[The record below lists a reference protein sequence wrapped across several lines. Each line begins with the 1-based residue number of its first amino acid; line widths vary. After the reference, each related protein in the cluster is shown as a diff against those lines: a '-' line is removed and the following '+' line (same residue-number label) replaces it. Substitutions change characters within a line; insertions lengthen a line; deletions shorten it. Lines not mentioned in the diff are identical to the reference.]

1 MTNVYAESDYENA
14 LKLKKKLL
22 YIYFAVLAAG
32 VAACVVVFVQYLNMP
47 YISTSGLE
55 SKKNLYR
62 FIVCA
67 ISAVEIIFS
76 FIYLGIPYKRAKYYF
91 KLMDDIKTG
100 RKMISESTFLQNET
114 YINEVGNV
122 DFHVMAVLEWS
133 DKTQEYMRR
142 NVLVDKE
149 KPMPDFKNGDIIR
162 YVTHANVL
170 LAYGLKSDD
179 DVFEDFITPRE
190 GSKQSENNKN

>member
-1 MTNVYAESDYENA
+1 MTNVYTENDYGNA

-22 YIYFAVLAAG
+22 YIYFVVLAVG
-32 VAACVVVFVQYLNMP
+32 IVACAVVFILFLRMP
-47 YISTSGLE
+47 YISTPELE
-55 SKKNLYR
+55 SKKNLYQ
-62 FIVCA
+62 FLVCL
-67 ISAVEIIFS
+67 ISAIEVIFS

-100 RKMISESTFLQNET
+100 RKMLSESTFLQNET

-149 KPMPDFKNGDIIR
+149 KPMPDFKNGDIIK

-179 DVFEDFITPRE
+179 DVFEDFETPRE
-190 GSKQSENNKN
+190 GSK

>member
-1 MTNVYAESDYENA
+1 MTNVYTENDYDNA

-22 YIYFAVLAAG
+22 YIYFAVLTVG
-32 VAACVVVFVQYLNMP
+32 IVACAVVFILFLRMP
-47 YISTSGLE
+47 YISTPELE
-55 SKKNLYR
+55 AKKNLYQ
-62 FIVCA
+62 FLVCL
-67 ISAVEIIFS
+67 ISAIEVIFS

-100 RKMISESTFLQNET
+100 RKMLSESTFLQNET

-149 KPMPDFKNGDIIR
+149 KPMPDFKNGDIIK

-179 DVFEDFITPRE
+179 DVFEDFETPRE
-190 GSKQSENNKN
+190 GSK

>member
-1 MTNVYAESDYENA
+1 MTNVYTENDYDNA

-22 YIYFAVLAAG
+22 YTYFAVLAVG
-32 VAACVVVFVQYLNMP
+32 IVACAVVFILFLRMP
-47 YISTSGLE
+47 YISTPELE
-55 SKKNLYR
+55 SKKNLYQ
-62 FIVCA
+62 FLVCL
-67 ISAVEIIFS
+67 ISAIEVIFS

-100 RKMISESTFLQNET
+100 RKMLSESTFLQNET

-149 KPMPDFKNGDIIR
+149 KPMPDFKNGDIIK

-179 DVFEDFITPRE
+179 DVFEDFETPRE
-190 GSKQSENNKN
+190 GSK

>member
-22 YIYFAVLAAG
+22 YIYFAVLSAG
-32 VAACVVVFVQYLNMP
+32 VAACVAVFVLYLRMP
-47 YISTSGLE
+47 YISTPELE
-55 SKKNLYR
+55 SKKNLYQ

-67 ISAVEIIFS
+67 VSAIEVVFS

-179 DVFEDFITPRE
+179 DVFEDFETPRE
-190 GSKQSENNKN
+190 GSK

>member
-1 MTNVYAESDYENA
+1 MKNVYSESDYDNA

-32 VAACVVVFVQYLNMP
+32 IIACAVFFVMYLRLP
-47 YISTSGLE
+47 YISTPELVGA
-55 SKKNLYR
+55 KNRYLAA
-62 FIVCA
+62 VCVV
-67 ISAVEIIFS
+67 SALEIIFS

-91 KLMDDIKTG
+91 KLMEDIKAG
-100 RKMISESTFLQNET
+100 KKMMNESTFLQNES

-149 KPMPDFKNGDIIR
+149 KPMPDFKNGDIIK

-179 DVFEDFITPRE
+179 DVFDDLI
-190 GSKQSENNKN
+190 

>member
-1 MTNVYAESDYENA
+1 MTNVYNDKDYEHA

-22 YIYFAVLAAG
+22 AIYFAVLAAG
-32 VAACVVVFVQYLNMP
+32 IIGCAVFFVLFLRLP
-47 YISTSGLE
+47 YISTSELE
-55 SKKNLYR
+55 SQKQLYL
-62 FIVCA
+62 FFACL
-67 ISAVEIIFS
+67 ISGVEIFFS
-76 FIYLGIPYKRAKYYF
+76 FIYLGIPYKRAKCYF
-91 KLMDDIKTG
+91 RLMDDIKVG
-100 RKMISESTFLQNET
+100 RKMLNESTFLQNET
-114 YINEVGNV
+114 YISEVGNV

-162 YVTHANVL
+162 YVKHANVL

-179 DVFEDFITPRE
+179 DIFDDFEQ
-190 GSKQSENNKN
+190 K

>member
-1 MTNVYAESDYENA
+1 MTNVYTENDYDNA

-22 YIYFAVLAAG
+22 YIYFAVLVVG
-32 VAACVVVFVQYLNMP
+32 IVACAVVFILFLRMP
-47 YISTSGLE
+47 YISTPELE
-55 SKKNLYR
+55 SKKNLYQ
-62 FIVCA
+62 FLVCL
-67 ISAVEIIFS
+67 ISAIEVVFS

-100 RKMISESTFLQNET
+100 RKMLSESTFLQNET

-149 KPMPDFKNGDIIR
+149 KPMPDFKNGDIIK

-179 DVFEDFITPRE
+179 DVFEDFETPRE
-190 GSKQSENNKN
+190 GSK

>member
-1 MTNVYAESDYENA
+1 MVNVYTDKDYENA

-22 YIYFAVLAAG
+22 GIYFACLGVGIIAA
-32 VAACVVVFVQYLNMP
+32 VTVFILFLRLP
-47 YISTSGLE
+47 YISTSELE
-55 SKKNLYR
+55 AKKNLYLV
-62 FIVCA
+62 IVCV
-67 ISAVEIIFS
+67 ISGLEIIFS

-91 KLMDDIKTG
+91 RLMDDIKIG
-100 RKMISESTFLQNET
+100 KKMLNESTFLQNEAF
-114 YINEVGNV
+114 INEVGNV

-149 KPMPDFKNGDIIR
+149 KPMPDFKNGDIIK

-179 DVFEDFITPRE
+179 DVFEGFE
-190 GSKQSENNKN
+190 QN

>member
-1 MTNVYAESDYENA
+1 MTNVYTENDYDNA

-22 YIYFAVLAAG
+22 YIYFAVLAVG
-32 VAACVVVFVQYLNMP
+32 IVACAVVFILFLRMP
-47 YISTSGLE
+47 YISTPELGA
-55 SKKNLYR
+55 KKNLYQ
-62 FIVCA
+62 FLVCL
-67 ISAVEIIFS
+67 ISAIEVIFS

-100 RKMISESTFLQNET
+100 RKMLSESTFLQNET

-149 KPMPDFKNGDIIR
+149 KPMPDFKNGDIIK

-179 DVFEDFITPRE
+179 DVFEDFETPRE
-190 GSKQSENNKN
+190 GSK

>member
-1 MTNVYAESDYENA
+1 MTNVYTENDYDNA

-22 YIYFAVLAAG
+22 YIYFAVLAVG
-32 VAACVVVFVQYLNMP
+32 IVACAVVFILFLRMP
-47 YISTSGLE
+47 YISTPELE
-55 SKKNLYR
+55 AKKNLYQ
-62 FIVCA
+62 FLVCL
-67 ISAVEIIFS
+67 ISAIEVIFS

-100 RKMISESTFLQNET
+100 RKMLSESTFLQNET

-149 KPMPDFKNGDIIR
+149 KPMPDFKNGDIIK

-179 DVFEDFITPRE
+179 DVFEDFETPRE
-190 GSKQSENNKN
+190 GSK

>member
-1 MTNVYAESDYENA
+1 MKNVYSENDYDNA

-32 VAACVVVFVQYLNMP
+32 VIVCAVFFVMFLRLP
-47 YISTSGLE
+47 YISTPELE
-55 SKKNLYR
+55 TKKNWYLAAVC
-62 FIVCA
+62 IVSA
-67 ISAVEIIFS
+67 IEVIFS

-91 KLMDDIKTG
+91 RLMDDIKVG
-100 RKMISESTFLQNET
+100 KKMVSESTFLQNES

-149 KPMPDFKNGDIIR
+149 KPMPDFKNGDIIK

-179 DVFEDFITPRE
+179 DVFDEL
-190 GSKQSENNKN
+190 N

>member
-1 MTNVYAESDYENA
+1 MTNVYTENDYDNA

-22 YIYFAVLAAG
+22 YIYFAVLAVG
-32 VAACVVVFVQYLNMP
+32 IVACAVVFILFLRMP
-47 YISTSGLE
+47 YISTPELE
-55 SKKNLYR
+55 SKKNLYQ
-62 FIVCA
+62 FLVCL
-67 ISAVEIIFS
+67 ISAIEVIFS

-100 RKMISESTFLQNET
+100 RKMLSESTFLQNET

-142 NVLVDKE
+142 HVLVDKE
-149 KPMPDFKNGDIIR
+149 KPMPDFKNGDIIK

-179 DVFEDFITPRE
+179 DVFEDFETPRE
-190 GSKQSENNKN
+190 GSK